1 LRPPLQRRPARAPRL
16 RRRAAGALLLGAAL
30 AALAARGA
38 ELPKVA
44 IEPRALTV
52 SGVSAGG
59 YMATQFQLAFSRI
72 VDGVGVFA
80 AGPWYCARGSLAR
93 GLGECMGSPGSAP
106 DAAGLIAL
114 ARAAA
119 AAGRIDPLT
128 ALATTRVWVF
138 HGTRDATVA
147 PAVAQALV
155 EFYRGFVPA
164 ANLRYVD
171 DVAAAHGVP
180 TEAAGN
186 DCGTTGAPFLN
197 ACHYD
202 GAGELLGFLYR
213 DAAPAAAPGAP
224 GTLVSFEQAP
234 YDPTGSLAARG
245 YLYVPSS
252 CSAARPCRLH
262 VAFHGCHQGAEFVGE
277 AFVRDAGYNRW
288 ADSHRLVVL
297 YPQAQ
302 ASHLWPLNPEGCW
315 DWWGYTGADYATRD
329 GRQVVAVRAMVRA
342 LAGF

>member
-1 LRPPLQRRPARAPRL
+1 MTPVVPQRRVRGARAT
-16 RRRAAGALLLGAAL
+16 GAVLLCAAL

-38 ELPKVA
+38 ELPRLA
-44 IEPRALTV
+44 IEPRAVTV

-59 YMATQFQLAFSRI
+59 YMAGQFQLAFSSI
-72 VDGVGVFA
+72 VRGVGVFA

-93 GLGECMGSPGSAP
+93 GLGECMSRAGSAP

-119 AAGRIDPLT
+119 AAGDIDPLT
-128 ALATTRVWVF
+128 ALAATRVWLF
-138 HGTRDATVA
+138 HGTRDTTVA
-147 PAVAQALV
+147 TPVALAAV
-155 EFYRGFVPA
+155 EFYRGLVPA

-180 TEAAGN
+180 TEASGN

-202 GAGELLGFLYR
+202 GAGEMLGFLYG
-213 DAAPAAAPGAP
+213 DTPAAPAAAPGA
-224 GTLVSFEQAP
+224 LVSFDQAP
-234 YDPTGSLAARG
+234 YDPTGSLDARG
-245 YLYVPSS
+245 YLYVPSA
-252 CSAARPCRLH
+252 CSATRPCRLH
-262 VAFHGCHQGAEFVGE
+262 IAFHGCHQGAEFVGE

-288 ADSHRLVVL
+288 ADAHRLVVL
-297 YPQAQ
+297 YPQAK
-302 ASHLWPLNPEGCW
+302 ASRLWPLNPEGCW
-315 DWWGYTGADYATRD
+315 DWWGYTDADYATRR
-329 GRQVVAVRAMVRA
+329 GPQLAAVRAMVRA